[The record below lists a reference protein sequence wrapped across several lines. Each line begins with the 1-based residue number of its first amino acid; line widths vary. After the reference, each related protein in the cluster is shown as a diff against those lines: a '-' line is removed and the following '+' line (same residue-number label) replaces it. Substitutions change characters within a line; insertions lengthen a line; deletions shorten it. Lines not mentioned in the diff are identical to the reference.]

1 MATFKR
7 QLSQNVGTSLTKVGN
22 YTVGAG
28 VTTTIIGLVMSNVT
42 GNTISVSATLDN
54 GTVNTYIVKDAT
66 LVAGGSLIAV
76 GGDRKIVLQTNDSIR
91 VSSSAASSVD
101 AILSVLEV

>member
-76 GGDRKIVLQTNDSIR
+76 GGDQKIVLQTNDSIR

>member
-42 GNTISVSATLDN
+42 GNAISVSATLDN

-76 GGDRKIVLQTNDSIR
+76 GGDQKIVLETNDSIR

>member
-76 GGDRKIVLQTNDSIR
+76 GGDQKIVLETNDSIR